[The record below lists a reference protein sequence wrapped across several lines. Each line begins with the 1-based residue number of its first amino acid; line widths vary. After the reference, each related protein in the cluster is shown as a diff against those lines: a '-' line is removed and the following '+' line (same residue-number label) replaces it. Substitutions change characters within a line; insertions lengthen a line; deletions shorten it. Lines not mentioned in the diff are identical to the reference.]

1 MQTAAGKGACA
12 PKIAPRVPVCPL
24 VRTSR
29 NSTSARGFIDGR
41 QPIAGGSVA
50 VAKPQ
55 SFQERSLV
63 VLDYNDLA
71 SGNHLHAQIEEALGP
86 NGLGALAVRNV
97 PGYVAR
103 RRLLLPQ
110 AHAFANLPED
120 VRRRY
125 EDQESHYSV
134 GWSHG
139 KESLSSG
146 QPDTYK
152 GSYYANPLVDDPLR
166 PGPTDSL
173 RPWQHSALAS
183 LEETLSS
190 VDDSGRAGAGASS
203 SGRCSAEEEAEL
215 RRRHPGYYRPNLWPR
230 QELPVFEVALK
241 DLGRL
246 IVAVG
251 CLLMDHCDSYVSSR
265 LGVQEGQLSGVLRR
279 SYNPKARLLHYF
291 AMPGPQLSLL
301 AGTAGAQQPP
311 QQQENEDSWCGLHT
325 DHGSLTGLTSAMYL
339 DASGHEVPNPDPAAG
354 LYIRDRSGHMVRAG
368 IPADCI
374 AFQVGE
380 ALQIHSGGLL
390 QATPHFVRSARG
402 VAAAGVS
409 RNTFAVFMQPN
420 VDERMDC
427 PPGMDPKSVKIGQW
441 QPGCTFGK
449 FAEDTFA
456 LYYHKNQ

>member
-1 MQTAAGKGACA
+1 MGVAAVVK
-12 PKIAPRVPVCPL
+12 
-24 VRTSR
+24 
-29 NSTSARGFIDGR
+29 
-41 QPIAGGSVA
+41 QP
-50 VAKPQ
+50 
-55 SFQERSLV
+55 QERGLLV
-63 VLDYNDLA
+63 IDYNDLA
-71 SGNHLHAQIEEALGP
+71 SGTNLHAQIEEALGP
-86 NGLGALAVRNV
+86 HGLGALAVRNV

-110 AHAFANLPED
+110 AHHFANLPEEI
-120 VRRRY
+120 RRRY
-125 EDQESHYSV
+125 EDEDSHYSV

-166 PGPTDSL
+166 PGPNDSL
-173 RPWQHSALAS
+173 CPWQHSALAS

-190 VDDSGRAGAGASS
+190 VDEPGRMGASAGF
-203 SGRCSAEEEAEL
+203 SGRCSPEEETEL

-230 QELPVFEVALK
+230 QELPVFEVAFK

-251 CLLMDHCDSYVSSR
+251 CLLMDHCDSYVASKLSA
-265 LGVQEGQLSGVLRR
+265 QQGQLSGVLRR

-291 AMPGPQLSLL
+291 ARPGQQLNLIIGPAGPQI
-301 AGTAGAQQPP
+301 APQQP
-311 QQQENEDSWCGLHT
+311 QQQEQEADDSWCGLHT

-339 DASGHEVPNPDPAAG
+339 DASGNEVPNPDPAAG

-380 ALQIHSGGLL
+380 ALQVHSGGLL

-402 VAAAGVS
+402 IAAAGIS

-420 VDERMDC
+420 VEEPMDC
-427 PPGMDPKSVKIGQW
+427 PPGVDPKSVEIGQW

-456 LYYHKNQ
+456 LYYNKNQ

>member
-1 MQTAAGKGACA
+1 
-12 PKIAPRVPVCPL
+12 
-24 VRTSR
+24 
-29 NSTSARGFIDGR
+29 
-41 QPIAGGSVA
+41 
-50 VAKPQ
+50 
-55 SFQERSLV
+55 SLV

-152 GSYYANPLVDDPLR
+152 GSYYANPLAATPL
-166 PGPTDSL
+166 S
-173 RPWQHSALAS
+173 
-183 LEETLSS
+183 
-190 VDDSGRAGAGASS
+190 
-203 SGRCSAEEEAEL
+203 EEAEL

-251 CLLMDHCDSYVSSR
+251 CLLMDHCDRWVGRPPSPHHRHTRALELPSATCHR
-265 LGVQEGQLSGVLRR
+265 GW
-279 SYNPKARLLHYF
+279 A
-291 AMPGPQLSLL
+291 LL

-427 PPGMDPKSVKIGQW
+427 PPGV
-441 QPGCTFGK
+441 
-449 FAEDTFA
+449 
-456 LYYHKNQ
+456 

>member
-1 MQTAAGKGACA
+1 M
-12 PKIAPRVPVCPL
+12 
-24 VRTSR
+24 
-29 NSTSARGFIDGR
+29 
-41 QPIAGGSVA
+41 PIAGGKVA
-50 VAKPQ
+50 VIA
-55 SFQERSLV
+55 ERSLV

-71 SGNHLHAQIEEALGP
+71 SGKDISSQLEEALGP

-97 PGYVAR
+97 PGYAAR

-120 VRRRY
+120 LRRRY
-125 EDQESHYSV
+125 EDEESHYSV

-166 PGPTDSL
+166 LSPADSL
-173 RPWQHSALAS
+173 CPWQHAALAS

-190 VDDSGRAGAGASS
+190 VDDPGRAAAGASF
-203 SGRCSAEEEAEL
+203 SGRRSAEEEAEL

-230 QELPVFEVALK
+230 QELPVFEVAFK

-251 CLLMDHCDSYVSSR
+251 CLLMDRCDSYVASR

-291 AMPGPQLSLL
+291 ARPVPQLGLL

-311 QQQENEDSWCGLHT
+311 QQQNDDSWCGLHT

-368 IPADCI
+368 IPSECI

-380 ALQIHSGGLL
+380 ALQVHSGGLL
-390 QATPHFVRSARG
+390 QATPHYVRSARG

-427 PPGMDPKSVKIGQW
+427 PAGVDPKSVKIGQW

-456 LYYHKNQ
+456 LYYNKNQ